1 MAEYIPGPG
10 ESVRTRKREQ
20 VKRPPMYKVLLH
32 NDNYTTMDF
41 VVLVLKTVFN
51 KPQEEAVEIMLRVHN
66 SGVGLCGLYP
76 FEIAETKVA
85 VTLRMAQDRGF
96 PLMCSMEPA

>member
-1 MAEYIPGPG
+1 
-10 ESVRTRKREQ
+10 
-20 VKRPPMYKVLLH
+20 
-32 NDNYTTMDF
+32 MDF

-51 KPQEEAVEIMLRVHN
+51 KPQDEAVEIMLRVHHN
-66 SGVGLCGLYP
+66 GVGLCGLYP

-85 VTLRMAQDRGF
+85 VTLRMAQDSDF